1 MFSCT
6 HPSKMSKRYRE
17 TICQR
22 CKSANFTSFVMECH
36 HAQNQLQSEHE
47 LYAKTLSWADII

>member
-6 HPSKMSKRYRE
+6 HPSEMSKRYRE
-17 TICQR
+17 AICQR
-22 CKSANFTSFVMECH
+22 CKAANLTSFVIECD
-36 HAQNQLQSEHE
+36 HAQDHLQSEHE